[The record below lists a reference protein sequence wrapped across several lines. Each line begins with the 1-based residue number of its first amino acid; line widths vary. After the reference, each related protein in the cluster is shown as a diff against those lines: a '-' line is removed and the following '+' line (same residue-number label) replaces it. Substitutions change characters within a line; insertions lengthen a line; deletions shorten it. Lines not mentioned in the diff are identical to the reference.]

1 MRKTVLPYLAL
12 GVVISINIWLRAF
25 PIFFPQLLS
34 EARDIVEREILCQA
48 VSGYHKQNKQEIK
61 KRVLAEYARL
71 KDNYQDSSGQTYLME
86 LDCWN
91 WARFSE
97 NVLRRARPG
106 DVTVNSREQDSLSLA
121 PPWPDQLSSGFLF
134 YLSAFLYKIFSL
146 FRPVPFYAFLFYLP
160 LFFTTIFITAL
171 FIFCMRR
178 AGLYAAVTSCLYVG
192 LAQIFLERSCAGWF
206 DTDVLN
212 MLFPLLIVWSYLKI
226 FDVSTLRLR
235 ALWLFICGLCVG
247 LFCFTW
253 PGWWFIFLIIII
265 YELYSLVE
273 LGLRRVSVRNARLGA
288 LFKQHMVS
296 LSLFSA
302 FSLLWVLL
310 LCGPDPLEALYSQFQ
325 LVLNIN
331 HPFNYSIWP
340 NVLSTVSELKKADLA
355 QMSTLAGQVILFIP
369 ALVCLLV
376 LYSRTLRR
384 RVYNNPA
391 QESAIIFAVWAAVIL
406 FASSRGVRF
415 VMFLLLPLGISLGFL
430 IDEALRFFLS
440 KGKKLAAA
448 AVLVIAVFLNG
459 QAIYGG
465 YLKAGALFP
474 IMNDNWYDVLRAIEK
489 LTPKEAIINSWW
501 DFGDWFKAVSRRRVI
516 FDGQSQDTPQAYWM
530 AKVLMSAD
538 EEKAIAILRML
549 NNGGNK
555 AFELL
560 NKNIKDPIKAVLL
573 LEKVLSLD
581 PQASRRELAGFLP
594 AEDVEGMLKLL
605 YAKPA
610 PAYFVLDSSMRH
622 KIGSISY
629 LGNWNFLKA
638 GAWRKNSRQQNG
650 DVSRRF
656 RFYGEISRGRRQG
669 ALLLFD
675 NGLVRS
681 LKEQTVYLYSHKE
694 SKYKIPKSLFIID
707 GDKLKEIS
715 YPHSSLEFSALI
727 FKSGEKY
734 QSLLLSRELAQS
746 LYSRLYFL
754 NGLGLRH
761 FRPVIDQKCLEG
773 NIKVF
778 EILWE

>member
-25 PIFFPQLLS
+25 PIFFPQLLP
-34 EARDIVEREILCQA
+34 EARAIVEREIRRQA
-48 VSGYHKQNKQEIK
+48 VSGYHKQDKLEIK

-71 KDNYQDSSGQTYLME
+71 KDKYQDPSGQTYLME

-91 WARFSE
+91 WARLSE
-97 NVLRRARPG
+97 NILLRARPG
-106 DVTVNSREQDSLSLA
+106 DITVNNKELDTLSLA
-121 PPWPDQLSSGFLF
+121 PQGAQLIWANFLF
-134 YLSAFLYKIFSL
+134 YSSAFLYKIFSL
-146 FRPVPFYAFLFYLP
+146 VNPVPLYAFLFYLP
-160 LFFTTIFITAL
+160 LLFTAVFITAL

-178 AGLYAAVTSCLYVG
+178 SGLYAAVTSCLYVG

-212 MLFPLLIVWSYLKI
+212 LLFPLLIVWSYLKI
-226 FDVSTLRLR
+226 FDISILRLKM
-235 ALWLFICGLCVG
+235 LWLFICGLCVG

-253 PGWWFIFLIIII
+253 QGWWFIFIIIII

-273 LGLRRVSVRNARLGA
+273 LGLRRRSVNSARLCA
-288 LFKQHMVS
+288 LFKQHIVS

-302 FSLLWVLL
+302 FSLLWILL

-331 HPFNYSIWP
+331 HPFNHSIWP

-355 QMSTLAGQVILFIP
+355 QISTLAGQAILFVP

-376 LYSRTLRR
+376 LYSRALRR
-384 RVYNNPA
+384 RAYNNPA
-391 QESAIIFAVWAAVIL
+391 QESAIIFVVWVAVIL

-448 AVLVIAVFLNG
+448 AVLVIAVFLNA

-465 YLKAGALFP
+465 YLKAGTLFP
-474 IMNDNWYDVLRAIEK
+474 IMNDNWYDALRAIEK

-516 FDGQSQDTPQAYWM
+516 FDGQSSDVPQAYWM
-530 AKVLMSAD
+530 GRVLMSAD
-538 EEKAIAILRML
+538 EEKAMAVLRIL

-573 LEKVLSLD
+573 LEKVLSLT
-581 PQASRRELAGFLP
+581 PQASRQELTGFLP
-594 AEDVEGMLKLL
+594 AEDVADMLKLL

-610 PAYFVLDSSMRH
+610 PAYFVVEPSMRH

-629 LGNWNFLKA
+629 LGNWDFSKA
-638 GAWRKNSRQQNG
+638 YALRKDGNRQ
-650 DVSRRF
+650 DAVVSRRF

-669 ALLLFD
+669 ELLLFD
-675 NGLVRS
+675 SGLVCS

-694 SKYKIPKSLFIID
+694 SKYKIPRSLFIVD
-707 GDKLKEIS
+707 GEKLKEIS
-715 YPHSSLEFSALI
+715 YPHSNLEFSALI
-727 FKSGEKY
+727 LKSGEKY
-734 QSLLLSRELAQS
+734 QSLLLSRELAKS
-746 LYSRLYFL
+746 LYVRLYFL

-761 FRPVIDQKCLEG
+761 FNPVIDQMSPEG